1 MPDDIQ
7 PNYALHGTS
16 YVIWLS
22 LMFVC
27 CSIQAIRSLMQSCQ
41 YLERQPIIA
50 ASFSL
55 NCLVGLYTYT
65 DATPHMQ
72 RSQRIL
78 HFGANVI
85 QFHPNG
91 NVLQNMNW
99 QQISARHLLSTINV
113 LYTSTQQSERER
125 ERERLAA
132 FAMLHT
138 TLRFDTVL
146 AFSTTFSRSG
156 RIAHNW

>member
-1 MPDDIQ
+1 
-7 PNYALHGTS
+7 
-16 YVIWLS
+16 
-22 LMFVC
+22 
-27 CSIQAIRSLMQSCQ
+27 
-41 YLERQPIIA
+41 
-50 ASFSL
+50 
-55 NCLVGLYTYT
+55 
-65 DATPHMQ
+65 MQ

-78 HFGANVI
+78 RFGANVI

-99 QQISARHLLSTINV
+99 QQISARHLLSNINV
-113 LYTSTQQSERER
+113 ER